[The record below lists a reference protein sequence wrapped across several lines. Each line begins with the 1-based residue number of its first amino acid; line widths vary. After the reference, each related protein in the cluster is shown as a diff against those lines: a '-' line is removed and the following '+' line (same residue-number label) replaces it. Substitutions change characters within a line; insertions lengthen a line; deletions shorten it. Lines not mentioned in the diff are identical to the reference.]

1 MLTYKNFVKSD
12 IGAAISARIPAKF
25 AGISMLTRLCAL

>member
-12 IGAAISARIPAKF
+12 IGAAVPAQTPAKF
-25 AGISMLTRLCAL
+25 AGISMITRLCAL